1 MIPVTPSR
9 PRILHVV
16 QRFFPE
22 MGGTETHVAETSA
35 RLSARGEFDVTV
47 LTTDRSGELPRH
59 DRVGKVEVL
68 RQRSWPRERDYYLS
82 PGLVSAIARGDWDLV
97 HIQGVHTFVP
107 PAAMLAA
114 LGSHRP
120 FVLTFHS
127 GGHSSDTRTRLRS
140 AQWKTLAP
148 LLRRADQLIAVSRFE
163 RSYFSAAIGVD
174 PSRFTVIPN
183 GGALPAVPS
192 GVRPVPGRIVSSGRL
207 EWYKGHHRIIEA
219 LPLIRQRVPQAHLVI
234 LGAGELESELR
245 DLARKQGVADA
256 VEIRHLPPSDRSA
269 MARELGS
276 AGVMASLSTY
286 EAHPVGIMEAVTL
299 GLPVVGLDVAGTGDL
314 VEDGLVSGLP
324 VDALAGAVA
333 DVLAGALENTVRR
346 DRPHEPVAL
355 DLPTWETTTDGL
367 ERVYREVLSRRRLSP
382 NPGLSMVGTERHPS

>member
-1 MIPVTPSR
+1 MTSSR

-35 RLSARGEFDVTV
+35 RLAARGEFDVTV

-59 DRVGKVEVL
+59 DRVGDVEVL
-68 RQRSWPRERDYYLS
+68 RRRSWPRERDYYLS
-82 PGLVSAIARGDWDLV
+82 PGLVPAIARGDWDLV

-114 LGSHRP
+114 LASRTP
-120 FVLTFHS
+120 FALTFHS
-127 GGHSSDTRTRLRS
+127 GGHSSGARTRMRS
-140 AQWKTLAP
+140 AQWTTLAP

-163 RSYFSAAIGVD
+163 RSHFSAAIGVD

-183 GGALPAVPS
+183 GGALPPVPT
-192 GVRPVPGRIVSSGRL
+192 GARPVPGRIVSSGRL

-234 LGAGELESELR
+234 LGAGALESELR
-245 DLARKQGVADA
+245 ALARSQGVEDA

-269 MARELGS
+269 MAGELGS

-324 VDALAGAVA
+324 VDASAAVVA
-333 DVLAGALENTVRR
+333 DALAAALEATALR

-355 DLPTWETTTDGL
+355 DLPTWETTTDGV
-367 ERVYREVLSRRRLSP
+367 ERVYREILTSRG
-382 NPGLSMVGTERHPS
+382 NAKVGRPALTGAERHPS